1 MIETFFPNADDF
13 DEMADHLASI
23 AYALGGQV
31 DVSDWQGIQKA
42 VKLGIAPS
50 IFPVGTQ
57 LMVNHST
64 YGDVPYTVVA
74 HNHFKNAQ
82 SKDAPTMT
90 LMCQEVLLPS
100 NLSDSYAP
108 VPVNYDAYEAFY
120 YAENELPA
128 GTYNITLPYSIG
140 AWEAGTYNFLLGDI
154 DPYPKGTRLYLVTTP
169 DEEPMIEAYHYE
181 SNTWLGGEHLSKGD
195 VGTSLGTFAVDLNH
209 LHRALYGSNNY
220 KESAIRHYLN
230 NDEERSTEF
239 TLLGKYDR
247 PSPWLRSNDGFI
259 YGLDSGLRDVIV
271 DVIVPCTTNDT
282 FESPDSD
289 TVVGEP
295 YTLVDKVF
303 LPSATE
309 LGYNV
314 GNSATNSV
322 VLPYFKNAT
331 NEMRIRYYNNVP
343 RRYWTRTPE
352 SRNAFGVVCAD
363 IGGGM
368 TNIQAYNTSGIVP
381 MFNIG

>member
-31 DVSDWQGIQKA
+31 DVSDWRGIQKA
-42 VKLGIAPS
+42 VKLGLAPS
-50 IFPVGTQ
+50 IFPIGTQ
-57 LMVNHST
+57 LMVNHSL

-100 NLSDSYAP
+100 NLSSSYAP
-108 VPVNYDAYEAFY
+108 IPVNYDAFEAFY
-120 YAENELPA
+120 YAEKGLPA
-128 GTYNITLPYSIG
+128 GTYYITFPYNVVNWGVGAYNFTIGDLP
-140 AWEAGTYNFLLGDI
+140 AGTSLCFA
-154 DPYPKGTRLYLVTTP
+154 TTP
-169 DEEPMIEAYHYE
+169 EEALIIEAYHYPTN
-181 SNTWLGGEHLSKGD
+181 SWYGD
-195 VGTSLGTFAVDLNH
+195 AHVTNGAIGTSLGTFAVDLNH

-230 NDEERSTEF
+230 NVNARSTGF
-239 TLLGKYDR
+239 ALHGKYDR
-247 PSPWLRSNDGFI
+247 PSPWLLANDGFI

-271 DVIVPCTTNDT
+271 DVIVPCSANDT

-309 LGYNV
+309 LGKNV
-314 GNSATNSV
+314 SNSASDSAA
-322 VLPYFKNAT
+322 LPYFKNAT
-331 NEMRIRYYNNVP
+331 NEMRIRYYEGVP
-343 RRYWTRTPE
+343 RRYWTRSPE
-352 SRNAFGVVCAD
+352 SRNSFGVECVNID
-363 IGGGM
+363 GGM
-368 TNIQAYNTSGIVP
+368 TNIQAYNSSGIVP